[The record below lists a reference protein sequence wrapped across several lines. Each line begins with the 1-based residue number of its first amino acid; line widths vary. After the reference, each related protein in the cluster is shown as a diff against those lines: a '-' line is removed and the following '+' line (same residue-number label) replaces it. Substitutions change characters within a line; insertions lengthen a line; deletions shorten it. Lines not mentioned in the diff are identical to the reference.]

1 MSTVPMTDIEAG
13 QASSS
18 YPAATQPPELNQTYR
33 STFFN
38 RLLGS
43 WLLMQP
49 STTSTSEAP
58 DDANASSSFFYR
70 NQPERYAEGWP
81 RLAAEQEAYA
91 NTAIHR
97 RFGYLLQR
105 VIVDCTTKLTDLEGT
120 LYELEQRWLEGGMQ
134 APERQG
140 LPDTTEDSQ
149 LSYEIAGTLQKISSL
164 LPSYY
169 RFLECQK
176 FLGSLDEVHRPEFR
190 NIYQKIQSDGYLN
203 EQEMAYLHYPED
215 FISTSSDPLWRIA
228 EGWLFKLPMCLL
240 VFLFEDPSTK
250 KEENVTFLSSQRIRI
265 VAKSI
270 LICIYALLLL
280 SPVSLLYFFPAMGKK
295 TVICVVFGSTV
306 AFASVM
312 AAHPGI
318 KMESVLVASCAY
330 AAILATLLE
339 NLQ

>member
-49 STTSTSEAP
+49 STTSTY
-58 DDANASSSFFYR
+58 DANASSSFFYR
-70 NQPERYAEGWP
+70 NQ
-81 RLAAEQEAYA
+81 Q
-91 NTAIHR
+91 
-97 RFGYLLQR
+97 
-105 VIVDCTTKLTDLEGT
+105 GT